1 MDVPPKV
8 QPVCLLALKPK
19 EYITIMGVLPKWVL
33 DNTASSG
40 YKLHIET
47 MYLAINKMVEL
58 TYYSS
63 LSQRFVTN
71 MLPSDVQSML
81 YLNKTLGNTALM
93 GVQPTSLQPMFVSST

>member
-1 MDVPPKV
+1 
-8 QPVCLLALKPK
+8 
-19 EYITIMGVLPKWVL
+19 MGVLPKSVL
-33 DNTASSG
+33 GNTTSSG

-47 MYLAINKMVEL
+47 MYLAINKIVQL

-81 YLNKTLGNTALM
+81 YLNKALGNTALM

>member
-8 QPVCLLALKPK
+8 QPVFLLALKPK
-19 EYITIMGVLPKWVL
+19 EYITVMGVLPKWVL
-33 DNTASSG
+33 GNTTSPG

-47 MYLAINKMVEL
+47 MYLAINKIVQL

-81 YLNKTLGNTALM
+81 YLNKALGNTALM

>member
-8 QPVCLLALKPK
+8 QPVFLLALKPK
-19 EYITIMGVLPKWVL
+19 EYITVMGVLPKWVL
-33 DNTASSG
+33 GNTTSSG

-47 MYLAINKMVEL
+47 IYLAINKMVEL

-63 LSQRFVTN
+63 LSQRFITN
-71 MLPSDVQSML
+71 MLPSDVQ